1 MFDRSLIRQPIL
13 FFISGALLLVL
24 VGFVAERI
32 YFLSK
37 AKRTAGTVI
46 SVTSSNSTCGSRGG
60 RRSGSR
66 RYPCTK
72 YRAQVEFVAEGGR
85 QSSFEVSAGS
95 KRGHN
100 SALSYANYKSQ
111 QVVPV
116 VYDPKKISKAYIDS
130 FMGVWGIPFMIFIA
144 QILTFFSSFFDS
156 RKRRASY

>member
-13 FFISGALLLVL
+13 FFISVVLLLVL

-32 YFLSK
+32 YFLST

-46 SVTSSNSTCGSRGG
+46 SVTSSNSTCGSRG
-60 RRSGSR
+60 RRGGSR

-116 VYDPKKISKAYIDS
+116 VYDPKKISKAYIDD
-130 FMGVWGIPFMIFIA
+130 FMGVWGIPFMIFIT

-156 RKRRASY
+156 RKRRASS